1 MPRLSVESR
10 RDRLFTGKYMIQ
22 KPVSQKVIN
31 SEINQRI
38 ERRNNASINEL
49 GGVDV
54 RKKIEPVT
62 ERVRSLK
69 PVSRKSDGQYTR
81 MTENQPRFKL
91 VIYPYDP
98 NRIYRRDLKTGFEVV
113 IVEKID
119 GEWFPCC
126 ILRPSE
132 IQALRSFPG
141 AAGMDC
147 DRAIQEKDR
156 CKVTV
161 EKPVTKNVDGR
172 LQYRGTGNISQEERK
187 QIKKQDKKDA
197 KKQRSLLA
205 SVDLRKNPGNTR
217 RVK

>member
-1 MPRLSVESR
+1 
-10 RDRLFTGKYMIQ
+10 MIQ
-22 KPVSQKVIN
+22 KPVSQKNLN

-38 ERRNNASINEL
+38 EKRCNASINEL
-49 GGVDV
+49 GGIDV
-54 RKKIEPVT
+54 RKSIAPVT
-62 ERVRSLK
+62 ERVQVLK
-69 PVSRKSDGQYTR
+69 PVSRKADGQYTR
-81 MTENQPRFKL
+81 TTENEPKFKL
-91 VIYPYDP
+91 IIYPYDQ
-98 NRIYRRDLKTGFEVV
+98 NHIYRRNLQTGFEVA

-147 DRAIQEKDR
+147 DRAIKEKDR
-156 CKVTV
+156 CK
-161 EKPVTKNVDGR
+161 KPVTRNIDGR
-172 LQYRGTGNISQEERK
+172 SQYRGTGNLSQEERK
-187 QIKKQDKKDA
+187 QVKKQDKKDA